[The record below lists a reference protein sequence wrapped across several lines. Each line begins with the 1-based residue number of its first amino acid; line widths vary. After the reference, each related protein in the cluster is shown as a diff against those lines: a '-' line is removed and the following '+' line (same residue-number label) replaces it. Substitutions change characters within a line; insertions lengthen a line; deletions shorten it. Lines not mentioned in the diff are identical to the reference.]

1 MRVPWRKVVSTILSL
16 SLCGCAM
23 LPAMTGTVSAA
34 TKIKIACV
42 GDSITAGSQASSAAF
57 HYPTQLQQL
66 LGDGYEVKNFGVSG
80 RTLMSSGDNP
90 YVKEKQY
97 TDSQNFAPDYVI
109 LMLGTNDAKTSNW
122 THKADFEADMKAMIT
137 AYRALASHPT
147 VIVATSPTV
156 GATNIT
162 IADAV
167 VTGEVVPLQKKVAA
181 EMGCPVIDIN
191 ALTKNAPQNYADGIH
206 PNDAGYTAMAKMMY
220 EGLQG
225 VWSAAITRFV
235 VKGAV
240 GTIDDTA
247 STITVLVPADTAL
260 TALTPDIT
268 VANGAKLDKSGAQ
281 NFTKPVTY
289 TVTSPD
295 GKASKTY
302 TVTVKNRDKIKIACI
317 GDSVTVGVGGTSYPT
332 QLQAKLGSRYE
343 VTNFGMSGST
353 AQNNGHNESAA
364 DKAHYGYRT
373 AELYPITP
381 NWMDANRVVIDS
393 GVDADGNPVTV
404 EKYWDAETG
413 KYWAK
418 DYTVYQQSQLYH
430 ADMYIIA
437 IGGNDAKRCNWT
449 ADNTFREDYRA
460 LIEEYQNLPWHPL
473 VLIGTSPAMA
483 GHVNFD
489 NDALENEIV
498 PCQRQTAA
506 ELGLP
511 FAETYLPTKAGA
523 KDYFIEDGVHLNTTG
538 YGVIAS
544 VYDSV
549 VRDAFAQLNAFSVD
563 NGANR
568 AATAGVID
576 QTANTVSLT
585 LPAGTDI
592 TTLTPALSLEPGAS
606 YTPTGA
612 QNFTKPVT
620 YTITGAN
627 GSTRAYTV
635 TVNQLPRVKVACV
648 GDSLTAQEVYPKQL
662 EEFLG
667 DGYEVGHFGVNST
680 TAQKDGLKENGDN
693 PVSGAY
699 INHPQ
704 YQQSLDFKPDIVLL
718 TLGSND
724 SKQGVGSQSGH
735 KLVTNWKADSP
746 QNYERDLKE
755 LIASYQAIGAT
766 VIFGTSPS
774 GYLTAGNWGAKPDIV
789 NNQIAPI
796 QRKVA
801 AEMGCFLTDF
811 NKLTQGKE
819 TALIGGDGLHPNFN
833 GYYLLASQH
842 YINIQNVQAAI
853 TGFAVNGQTG
863 RINQIDK
870 EIHTIV
876 PDGTD
881 LTALTPTV
889 TLAEGA
895 QCDRA
900 GKQNFGQP
908 LPYTVTSAGGWVST
922 YTVTVTSPSGVT
934 LSKIEMQT
942 LPNKATYLLG
952 DRLDT
957 TGATVLATYTDGT
970 QKEVPVT
977 NDMVSGY
984 DWLKAAKQTLT
995 VSYEG
1000 KTTTFTVQVNPY
1012 GLLGTFS
1019 AMSGKFRVL
1028 KNGDGLLYADWKWA
1042 DQNPIDLSGYGDRS
1056 TLSLELD
1063 IAFGSDNEAID
1074 TTAMWSQLVIKLRSA
1089 ELNGENNCGWNLFS
1103 SNMDPTII
1111 SGDKQKLH
1119 VSIPLNKTPTNKTGN
1134 MDWATT
1140 GRIIIQ
1146 GFMFDNYKTNSI
1158 DHYMDIANVY
1168 IVDNSQ
1174 KPDTSN
1180 VDLAELNAAIAAAD
1194 TVDELSMY
1202 TPETAKAF
1210 EQTLAL
1216 AKAYLNNPYASQEAV
1231 NAAASELTAAQQ
1243 ALTVK
1248 TILSGDVDENG
1259 RIDAVDALLT
1269 LQTAAEKV
1277 TLTKAQTIAA
1287 DVDGTSGITA
1297 ADALLILKRA
1307 TGAID
1312 TFPGARA

>member
-1 MRVPWRKVVSTILSL
+1 MRVPWKKVASTILSL
-16 SLCGCAM
+16 SLCGCTM

-34 TKIKIACV
+34 EKIKIACV

-57 HYPTQLQQL
+57 YYPTQLQQL

-80 RTLMSSGDNP
+80 RTLMNSGDNP
-90 YVKEKQY
+90 YVNEKQY

-122 THKADFEADMKAMIT
+122 THKADFESDMKAMI
-137 AYRALASHPT
+137 ASYRALASHPI

-167 VTGEVVPLQKKVAA
+167 VTDEVVPLQKKVAS
-181 EMGCPVIDIN
+181 ELGCPVIDIN

-206 PNDAGYTAMAKMMY
+206 PNDEGYTAMAKMFY
-220 EGLQG
+220 DGLKDIFTAKIQDFSVNG
-225 VWSAAITRFV
+225 AA
-235 VKGAV
+235 

-247 STITVLVPADTAL
+247 NTITVLVPSDTAL

-302 TVTVKNRDKIKIACI
+302 TVTVKSRNKIKIACI
-317 GDSVTVGVGGTSYPT
+317 GDSVTVGVGGTPYPT
-332 QLQAKLGSRYE
+332 QLQAKLGNRYE
-343 VTNFGMSGST
+343 VKNFGVSGST
-353 AQNNGHNESAA
+353 AQDNGHDQSAVGET
-364 DKAHYGYRT
+364 AHFGYRT

-381 NWMDANRVVIDS
+381 NWMDASRVVIDS
-393 GVDADGNPVTV
+393 GVDFDGNPVTV
-404 EKYWDAETG
+404 EKYWDADTN

-430 ADMYIIA
+430 ADMYIISL
-437 IGGNDAKRCNWT
+437 GGNDVKRCNWT
-449 ADNTFREDYRA
+449 EDNTFREDFRA
-460 LIEEYQNLPWHPL
+460 LVKEYMDLPWHPI
-473 VLIGTSPAMA
+473 VVIGTSPAMA
-483 GHVNFD
+483 GNDNFE
-489 NDALENEIV
+489 NDTLENEVV
-498 PCQRQTAA
+498 PYQRQTAA
-506 ELGLP
+506 DLGLP
-511 FAETYLPTKAGA
+511 FAETFLPTKAGA
-523 KDYFIEDGVHLNTTG
+523 SDYYIEDGVHLNTAG
-538 YGVIAS
+538 YGVVAS
-544 VYDSV
+544 VYETV
-549 VRDAFAQLNAFSVD
+549 VRDTLAQLNAFHVD

-585 LPAGTDI
+585 LPAGADI
-592 TTLTPALSLEPGAS
+592 TALTPALSLEPGAS

-612 QNFTKPVT
+612 QNFTKPVI
-620 YTITGAN
+620 YTITGAD

-635 TVNQLPRVKVACV
+635 TVNQLSRVKVACV

-693 PVSGAY
+693 PASGAY

-724 SKQGVGSQSGH
+724 SKQGVGTQGGH

-746 QNYERDLKE
+746 ANYERDLKE

-766 VIFGTSPS
+766 VVLGTSPS
-774 GYLTAGNWGAKPDIV
+774 GILTANNWGAKPDIV

-819 TALIGGDGLHPNFN
+819 TTLIGDDGLHPKFN
-833 GYYLLASQH
+833 GYYRLASQH

-853 TGFAVNGQTG
+853 TGFEVNGQTG
-863 RINQIDK
+863 RISQIDK
-870 EIHTIV
+870 VIHAIV

-881 LTALTPTV
+881 LTTLTPTV

-895 QCDRA
+895 QCDRT
-900 GKQNFGQP
+900 GVQNFGQP
-908 LPYTVTSAGGWVST
+908 VTYTVTSAGGWTSS

-942 LPNKATYLLG
+942 LPDKTTYLLG
-952 DRLDT
+952 DRLDI
-957 TGATVLATYTDGT
+957 TGATILATYTDGT
-970 QKEVPVT
+970 QKVVPVT
-977 NDMVSGY
+977 IDMVSGY
-984 DWLKAAKQTLT
+984 DWLKAAQQELT
-995 VSYEG
+995 VHYEG

-1028 KNGDGLLYADWKWA
+1028 KNGENLLYADWKWA
-1042 DQNPIDLSGYGDRS
+1042 DQKKIDLSGYGDRS

-1063 IAFGSDNEAID
+1063 IAFGSSQDVD
-1074 TTAMWSQLVIKLRSA
+1074 TAAMCRELVIKLRSA
-1089 ELNGENNCGWNLFS
+1089 ELNGENNCGWNLNPQTQFKGQS
-1103 SNMDPTII
+1103 AF
-1111 SGDKQKLH
+1111 H
-1119 VSIPLNKTPTNKTGN
+1119 VSIPLNQTPTNKTGN

-1146 GFMFDNYKTNSI
+1146 GFMPDSYKTNSI
-1158 DHYMDIANVY
+1158 DHYMDISNVF

-1174 KPDTSN
+1174 KPDTST
-1180 VDLAELNAAIAAAD
+1180 VDLAELKAAITATD

-1202 TPETAKAF
+1202 TPDTAKAF
-1210 EQTLAL
+1210 EQALTL
-1216 AKAYLNNPYASQEAV
+1216 AKAYLNNPYATQEAV
-1231 NAAASELTAAQQ
+1231 NTAANELAAAQQ
-1243 ALTVK
+1243 ALTAK
-1248 TILSGDVDENG
+1248 TITSGDVDENG
-1259 RIDAVDALLT
+1259 RIDVADALLT
-1269 LQTAAEKV
+1269 LQAAVNKV
-1277 TLTKAQTIAA
+1277 TLTKAQAIAA
-1287 DVDGTSGITA
+1287 DVDGTTGVSA
-1297 ADALLILKRA
+1297 ADALLILKHT
-1307 TGAID
+1307 TGQVTD
-1312 TFPGARA
+1312 FPVTKA

>member
-1 MRVPWRKVVSTILSL
+1 MRSTWKKVLSTALSL

-23 LPAMTGTVSAA
+23 LPAMSSTVSAA

-42 GDSITAGSQASSAAF
+42 GDSITAGSHASGAAF
-57 HYPTQLQQL
+57 YYPTQLQQL

-80 RTLMSSGDNP
+80 CTLMNSGDQP
-90 YVKEKQY
+90 YQQDTHYKE
-97 TDSQNFAPDYVI
+97 SQSFAPDYVI

-122 THKADFEADMKAMIT
+122 THKADFETDMKAMIQS
-137 AYRALASHPT
+137 YQSLASHPT
-147 VIVATSPTV
+147 VVVATSPTV
-156 GATNIT
+156 GATNIG
-162 IADAV
+162 ISDAV

-289 TVTSPD
+289 T
-295 GKASKTY
+295 
-302 TVTVKNRDKIKIACI
+302 
-317 GDSVTVGVGGTSYPT
+317 
-332 QLQAKLGSRYE
+332 
-343 VTNFGMSGST
+343 
-353 AQNNGHNESAA
+353 
-364 DKAHYGYRT
+364 
-373 AELYPITP
+373 
-381 NWMDANRVVIDS
+381 
-393 GVDADGNPVTV
+393 
-404 EKYWDAETG
+404 
-413 KYWAK
+413 
-418 DYTVYQQSQLYH
+418 
-430 ADMYIIA
+430 
-437 IGGNDAKRCNWT
+437 
-449 ADNTFREDYRA
+449 
-460 LIEEYQNLPWHPL
+460 
-473 VLIGTSPAMA
+473 
-483 GHVNFD
+483 
-489 NDALENEIV
+489 
-498 PCQRQTAA
+498 
-506 ELGLP
+506 
-511 FAETYLPTKAGA
+511 
-523 KDYFIEDGVHLNTTG
+523 
-538 YGVIAS
+538 
-544 VYDSV
+544 
-549 VRDAFAQLNAFSVD
+549 
-563 NGANR
+563 
-568 AATAGVID
+568 
-576 QTANTVSLT
+576 
-585 LPAGTDI
+585 
-592 TTLTPALSLEPGAS
+592 
-606 YTPTGA
+606 
-612 QNFTKPVT
+612 
-620 YTITGAN
+620 ITGAN

-693 PVSGAY
+693 PASGAY

-833 GYYLLASQH
+833 GYYLLANQH

-853 TGFAVNGQTG
+853 TGFAVNDQTG
-863 RINQIDK
+863 RISQIDK

-934 LSKIEMQT
+934 LSKMQT
-942 LPNKATYLLG
+942 LPDKTTYLLG

-957 TGATVLATYTDGT
+957 TGATILATYTDGT
-970 QKEVPVT
+970 QKVVPVT
-977 NDMVSGY
+977 SDMVSGY

-1180 VDLAELNAAIAAAD
+1180 VDLAELNAAIAATD

-1202 TPETAKAF
+1202 TPETVKAF
-1210 EQTLAL
+1210 EQALAL
-1216 AKAYLNNPYASQEAV
+1216 AKAYLNNPYATQEAV
-1231 NAAASELTAAQQ
+1231 NTAASELTAAQQ
-1243 ALTVK
+1243 ALAAK
-1248 TILSGDVDENG
+1248 TILSGDVDENS

-1287 DVDGTSGITA
+1287 DVDGTAGITA
-1297 ADALLILKRA
+1297 ADALLILKHA
-1307 TGAID
+1307 TGQTTA
-1312 TFPGARA
+1312 FPGDRA